1 MFNDD
6 PKDRPG
12 LPGSA
17 AVHRLTRPVLAAWAA
32 LWIVLSFGLA
42 HAGQKKSMYFSLESG
57 LTLLE
62 EAQDD
67 SSFDFDEGYHASGSL
82 GMKIGSLRVEGEVA
96 YRESNVS
103 QATVAGSTF
112 ATSGDVS
119 ALSFMGNV
127 YYDLENKSPWTP
139 YVGGGIGAA
148 QLTFSDVLGST
159 ALRVDDE
166 DLVLAY
172 KFEAG
177 FALEVDDNMD
187 LFANYHYF
195 ATTDP
200 EFTNSV
206 TLTKFQTGYKSH
218 NLGVGLSFR
227 F

>member
-1 MFNDD
+1 
-6 PKDRPG
+6 
-12 LPGSA
+12 
-17 AVHRLTRPVLAAWAA
+17 
-32 LWIVLSFGLA
+32 
-42 HAGQKKSMYFSLESG
+42 MYVSVESG

-62 EAQDD
+62 DAQDE
-67 SSFDFDEGYHASGSL
+67 SSFDFNEGYHASGSL
-82 GMKIGSLRVEGEVA
+82 GMSLGALRVEGEVA
-96 YRESNVS
+96 YRESKVS
-103 QATVAGSTF
+103 QATVAGATF
-112 ATSGDVS
+112 GASGDVS

-127 YYDLENKSPWTP
+127 FYDFKSKSPWTP
-139 YVGGGIGAA
+139 YVGTGIGAA
-148 QLTFSDVLGST
+148 QLSFSDVLGST
-159 ALRVDDE
+159 ALRVDDD

-177 FALEVDDNMD
+177 LALELDDNMD

-206 TLTKFQTGYKSH
+206 TLSKFQTGYKSH